1 MSSEAIAK
9 RQAAPA
15 MGKTTARTHSMA
27 ERRLEQIYARQLEVQ
42 AQLERSGASYSL
54 GERDRILNEVFT
66 AYHSFTLDHPEY
78 VYGFILYG
86 KFLRSVDQAKM
97 ANIKFAQANQLDPHI
112 AVVKQQMGNY
122 LVETGDFELA
132 LPYFVAALE
141 LEPNQA
147 IYNYELGEL
156 LSVYRSEFIEQAQM
170 PAEVLDEQMLASFQ
184 RAAELEPENEHYQ
197 LRYAEAFFDAES
209 VQQWNRA
216 LAQWEY
222 VESQSESDLDADIAA
237 LQKARVL
244 IQLNDL
250 AQARETLMDV
260 QRPSLESSR
269 QELLTNLH

>member
-1 MSSEAIAK
+1 
-9 RQAAPA
+9 
-15 MGKTTARTHSMA
+15 MA
-27 ERRLEQIYARQLEVQ
+27 SA
-42 AQLERSGASYSL
+42 
-54 GERDRILNEVFT
+54 RILNEVFT
-66 AYHSFTLDHPEY
+66 AYHSFTLDNPEY

-86 KFLRSVDQAKM
+86 KFLCSVDQAKM
-97 ANIKFAQANQLDPHI
+97 ANIKFAQANQLDPNI

-147 IYNYELGEL
+147 IYSYELGEL
-156 LSVYRSEFIEQAQM
+156 LSAYRSEFIEQAQM

-197 LRYAEAFFDAES
+197 IRYAEAFFDAES

-222 VESQSESDLDADIAA
+222 VQSQSESDLDADIAA

-244 IQLNDL
+244 ILLNDL

-269 QELLTNLH
+269 QELLAQLGSF